1 LASLTTQRFAKTFRF
16 LSLLLAFNLAAC
28 SALASATPT
37 ATSIPT
43 ATSTPAPIATTEQ
56 TQCAYTQ
63 NPGPA
68 PEAVVNRAQT
78 AFAATG
84 LPGEVLVNG
93 YGEYNSCGGFGLME
107 VDFQINLVVPSLTDQ
122 AAMAALVPQV
132 QDIPQQALQGESSLG
147 NFKIQFK
154 TTDHFCWWDIAAKTC
169 GDILNGS

>member
-1 LASLTTQRFAKTFRF
+1 LASLPKVRLAKIFRF
-16 LSLLLAFNLAAC
+16 VSLFLALNLAAC
-28 SALASATPT
+28 SVLAPATPT
-37 ATSIPT
+37 ALPPSATPVPT
-43 ATSTPAPIATTEQ
+43 ATTDQ

-68 PEAVVNRAQT
+68 PDSVVSRAQT

-107 VDFQINLVVPSLTDQ
+107 VDFQVNLVVADLTDQ

-132 QDIPQQALQGESSLG
+132 QDIPQKALQGESSLG